1 MSVQF
6 SRALAAL
13 LVLAAVV
20 TLAGCATPAPA
31 PTQPT
36 TAAQPAAAAQPTGAP
51 AQPTA
56 AAQSAAAPASGATPA
71 NIFVMC
77 VNNQPK
83 NIDPHVGSSNPEQ
96 EQQTAQYD
104 TLLTYEDGGFTL
116 APALATDW
124 KYSDDQSELTL
135 TLRDNVK
142 FHDGST
148 LTSEVAKF
156 GLERSKTIGQGDS
169 YLLDPIKS
177 ISTPDAKTL
186 VLTLNGPN
194 PEFVY
199 GLTRIFIPSMK
210 AVKDHEV
217 NGDLAKD
224 WFATHEAGSGPYV
237 LADWV
242 VGQKITLKRFDDYW
256 KGWSG
261 KHPDAFELRVVAEP
275 ATQRLLIERGECDY
289 TDSITRDDLVTMSKN
304 PDIKIENHE
313 SPQPYYIAM
322 NMGKGPLANP
332 KLREALKYA
341 FDYDTVIAQAMMGY
355 ATKMEGPT
363 PTQLAYHNSSLPK
376 PTYDLAKASQILK
389 DAGINPSDV
398 SLKLIYLQPWV
409 HEKNAAL
416 IFQASLAELGIKL
429 ELEGLPW
436 ATLVERNGNPDSRP
450 DMSIYALYSP
460 TPSIGAAMYPMLHSG
475 SKHWSYFGYS
485 NPEVD
490 KLLDEVPSITDEAK
504 REQGYMDLQKIID
517 DDSFA
522 IYPFSENNIEVFR
535 SNVQGYQYRPAW
547 TKLLNYAGLHKD

>member
-1 MSVQF
+1 MSVQLPK
-6 SRALAAL
+6 ALTAL
-13 LVLAAVV
+13 LVLGVVV
-20 TLAGCATPAPA
+20 TLAGCSTPAAPA

-36 TAAQPAAAAQPTGAP
+36 AAAAQSTLPP
-51 AQPTA
+51 SQPTA
-56 AAQSAAAPASGATPA
+56 AAQQSTSPEPAAQATSAPLSGATPA
-71 NIFVMC
+71 NLFIMC

-104 TLLTYEDGGFTL
+104 TLLTYEDGGFKL

-156 GLERSKTIGQGDS
+156 GLERAKTIGQGDS

-177 ISTPDAKTL
+177 MSTPDAKTL
-186 VLTLNGPN
+186 ILTLNGPN

-199 GLTRIFIPSMK
+199 GLTRIFIPSMQ

-217 NGDLAKD
+217 DGDLAKA

-261 KHPDAFELRVVAEP
+261 KHSDGYELRVVAEP

-289 TDSITRDDLVTMSKN
+289 ADSITRDDLVTMAKN

-313 SPQPYYIAM
+313 APSRTT
-322 NMGKGPLANP
+322 
-332 KLREALKYA
+332 LR
-341 FDYDTVIAQAMMGY
+341 
-355 ATKMEGPT
+355 
-363 PTQLAYHNSSLPK
+363 
-376 PTYDLAKASQILK
+376 
-389 DAGINPSDV
+389 
-398 SLKLIYLQPWV
+398 
-409 HEKNAAL
+409 
-416 IFQASLAELGIKL
+416 
-429 ELEGLPW
+429 
-436 ATLVERNGNPDSRP
+436 
-450 DMSIYALYSP
+450 
-460 TPSIGAAMYPMLHSG
+460 
-475 SKHWSYFGYS
+475 
-485 NPEVD
+485 
-490 KLLDEVPSITDEAK
+490 
-504 REQGYMDLQKIID
+504 
-517 DDSFA
+517 
-522 IYPFSENNIEVFR
+522 
-535 SNVQGYQYRPAW
+535 
-547 TKLLNYAGLHKD
+547 